1 MMNIGK
7 MVLFHRKKAGMSRID
22 LARLADVGKTVVFEL
37 EHGRMTVSF
46 EKLMRICK
54 ILNIKL
60 HFTSPFM
67 DEFGE
72 SDAS

>member
-7 MVLFHRKKAGMSRID
+7 MVLFHRKRGGMSRID
-22 LARLADVGKTVVFEL
+22 LARLSDVGKTVIYEL
-37 EHGRMTVSF
+37 EHGRITVSF

-60 HFTSPFM
+60 NFTSPFM
-67 DEFGE
+67 DEF
-72 SDAS
+72 DAS